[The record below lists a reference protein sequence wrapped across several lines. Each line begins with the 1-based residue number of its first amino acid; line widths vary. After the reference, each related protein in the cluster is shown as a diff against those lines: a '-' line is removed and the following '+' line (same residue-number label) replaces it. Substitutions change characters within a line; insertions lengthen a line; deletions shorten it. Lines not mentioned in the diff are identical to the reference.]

1 MDLYKKATRKKLRF
15 PSIRGML
22 SVEDLWDL
30 PLIAPGDFSLDGV
43 AKAINRQLK
52 TSEEESFVEPK
63 KEEENLLEIQLD
75 LVKDIIQY
83 KIDMATAAE
92 KREATKAKKAKIL
105 AALER
110 KEDADLEEQ
119 DAESLKKMLDEL

>member
-1 MDLYKKATRKKLRF
+1 MNLYKKATRKKLRF
-15 PSIRGML
+15 PSVRGSL

-30 PLIAPGDFSLDGV
+30 PLIAPDDCSLDGV
-43 AKAINRQLK
+43 AKAVNRQLQ

-63 KEEENLLEIQLD
+63 KEEENLLRVQLD

-83 KIDMATAAE
+83 KIDAATAAE
-92 KREATKAKKAKIL
+92 KREATKAKKQKIL
-105 AALER
+105 AILEK

-119 DAESLKKMLDEL
+119 DSEELKKMLNEL